1 MLNSDHQQLLF
12 AMLRDLIRVPSPS
25 GRERECALLTQ
36 KYMRRLDF
44 DDVNSDIFGNII
56 GLMNFGGSGPTLLM
70 DAHLDH
76 AGVSDV
82 ERWTHYPYGGDL
94 AEDRIW
100 GRGSL
105 DNKGALAAMMMAAHL
120 ASLNP
125 AGLRGRIYVVGTVFN
140 KLMEGVSSEG
150 LVEMCRPD
158 YVIIGEASDHLIMH
172 GQRGRTEI
180 FLETHGR
187 TALTAMPCFGV
198 NAVEKMIR
206 LTNEIE
212 REFSNLPKHPLL
224 GEVSMELTEINSS
237 PYIEV
242 NVIPDFCRARFD
254 FRFPVGRSKSEIIS
268 RIRASISAMI
278 AVDGSFEADVYL
290 PLKEFRCYTGVSIS
304 TDAYWPAWLLD
315 ENHPLVMAACRG
327 LSQVGLPSNKSV
339 YPFSTNASYYAGV
352 LGLPT
357 IGFGPR
363 PIALYHQVD
372 ENIATSDLLDL
383 CLGYY
388 GLIRSVLAA

>member
-1 MLNSDHQQLLF
+1 MLNSDHQQLLYTL
-12 AMLRDLIRVPSPS
+12 LRDLIRVPSPS
-25 GRERECALLTQ
+25 GREKECALLAQ
-36 KYMRRLDF
+36 KYMRQLDF
-44 DDVNSDIFGNII
+44 DDANSDIFGNII
-56 GLMNFGGSGPTLLM
+56 GLKDFGGNGPALLM

-94 AEDRIW
+94 NDGRIW
-100 GRGSL
+100 GRGAI
-105 DNKGALAAMMMAAHL
+105 DNKGALAAMLMAAHL
-120 ASLNP
+120 AALDP
-125 AGLRGRIYVVGTVFN
+125 AGLRGRLYVVGTVYN
-140 KLMEGVSSEG
+140 KLMEGVSSAS

-158 YVIIGEASDHLIMH
+158 YVIIGEGSDHLIMH

-180 FLETHGR
+180 FLETRGR
-187 TALTAMPCFGV
+187 TALTAMPRWGV
-198 NAVEKMIR
+198 NGVEKMIR
-206 LTNEIE
+206 LINEIE
-212 REFSNLPKHPLL
+212 QEFRNLPRHPLL

-242 NVIPDFCRARFD
+242 NVIPDYCRARFD
-254 FRFPVGRSKSEIIS
+254 FRFPVGRSKSEILS
-268 RIRASISAMI
+268 RIKSTILAMSS
-278 AVDGSFEADVYL
+278 VDESFEADVYL
-290 PLKEFRCYTGVSIS
+290 PIKEFRCYTGVSIS

-315 ENHPLVMAACRG
+315 ENHPLVQAACRG
-327 LSQVGLPSNKSV
+327 LSQVGLTPKKSV

-363 PIALYHQVD
+363 PIGMYHQVD
-372 ENIATSDLLDL
+372 ENIATADLLEL

-388 GLIRSVLAA
+388 GLIRSVLSG